1 LLVLFGKIAFAL
13 SNGECGN
20 AEVMESP
27 PMMPTSQL
35 RDRQQF
41 EVRRLSAAIGAEIVG
56 LDLSQALAAETIAA
70 LNQTWL
76 EHQVLLFRDQH
87 LSEPEQVRF
96 ASYFGEPIGSRSD
109 VQKRRRPNADPR
121 VMLISNVRENGQ
133 LIGALPDGELQ
144 FHADSVFL
152 EKPLLGATLYAVEL
166 PSRGGNTIFSSMY
179 AAYDALSENDK
190 QRLDGLKAVNAFDYA
205 TQVRTGRFDPASG
218 PHAVHP
224 VVRTHPQTG
233 RKAIFVNRLMSQEI
247 VGMAASESDALLAR
261 LFDHNERREFVYEH
275 VWRTGDL
282 LLWDNR
288 CTQHARTDFPA
299 AERRLLRRVGIEGDR
314 PY

>member
-1 LLVLFGKIAFAL
+1 
-13 SNGECGN
+13 
-20 AEVMESP
+20 
-27 PMMPTSQL
+27 
-35 RDRQQF
+35 
-41 EVRRLSAAIGAEIVG
+41 
-56 LDLSQALAAETIAA
+56 
-70 LNQTWL
+70 
-76 EHQVLLFRDQH
+76 
-87 LSEPEQVRF
+87 
-96 ASYFGEPIGSRSD
+96 
-109 VQKRRRPNADPR
+109 
-121 VMLISNVRENGQ
+121 
-133 LIGALPDGELQ
+133 
-144 FHADSVFL
+144 
-152 EKPLLGATLYAVEL
+152 
-166 PSRGGNTIFSSMY
+166 
-179 AAYDALSENDK
+179 
-190 QRLDGLKAVNAFDYA
+190 
-205 TQVRTGRFDPASG
+205 
-218 PHAVHP
+218 